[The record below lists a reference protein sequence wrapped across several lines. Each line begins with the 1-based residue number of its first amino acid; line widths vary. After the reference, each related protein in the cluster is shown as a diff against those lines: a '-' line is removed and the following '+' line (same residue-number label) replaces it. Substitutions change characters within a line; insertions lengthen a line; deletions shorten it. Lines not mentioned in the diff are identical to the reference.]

1 MAEQMPV
8 PNGDV
13 LGPMDYLAVE
23 FPGGRITGDGFGIL
37 LDLVDRGAVRI
48 LDLEFVTTA
57 ADGSVAVV
65 DVAGLDTE
73 PGLDLSPFAGA
84 SSGIL
89 DRSDLD
95 EVGGA
100 IGSGSVAAALVYEEL
115 LILPLIAAWQ
125 ATRQPAL
132 PYASGSWGPS
142 AAQELIERDGRHWH
156 EEA

>member
-8 PNGDV
+8 PDGDV

-48 LDLEFVTTA
+48 LDLEFVTKA

-125 ATRQPAL
+125 RGGARVIAEGQISPEDIVLALDATE
-132 PYASGSWGPS
+132 SG
-142 AAQELIERDGRHWH
+142 
-156 EEA
+156 